1 MKLLLR
7 KESVF
12 ELFKTFIKE
21 IRNFILYIKILYDAK
36 KEREYNYI
44 HQTQLYI
51 FWRYSFFIYR
61 SDATGPRLLLNRDT
75 RARPLKFL
83 PACTEMKRSMEF
95 AGELVT

>member
-1 MKLLLR
+1 MQR
-7 KESVF
+7 RRENIIIS
-12 ELFKTFIKE
+12 IK
-21 IRNFILYIKILYDAK
+21 
-36 KEREYNYI
+36 
-44 HQTQLYI
+44 HSYI
-51 FWRYSFFIYR
+51 FSGGTLFFIYR